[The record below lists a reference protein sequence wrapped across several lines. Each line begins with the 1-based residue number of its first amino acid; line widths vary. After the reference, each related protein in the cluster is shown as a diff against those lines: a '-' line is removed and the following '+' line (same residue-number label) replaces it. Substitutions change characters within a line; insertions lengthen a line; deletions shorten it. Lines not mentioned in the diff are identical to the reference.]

1 MELIWVITVG
11 QGRFPPPTGDGSSEV
26 TDAAVL
32 SLYRESNK
40 FALVSHISYI
50 YIKHM
55 GVYFWFFPI
64 HGLPFQENQRAYI
77 SAVVACDKSGS
88 SIVQSLLALVSSVP
102 SS

>member
-11 QGRFPPPTGDGSSEV
+11 QGRFPPSTGDDSSEV

-50 YIKHM
+50 HK
-55 GVYFWFFPI
+55 
-64 HGLPFQENQRAYI
+64 AY
-77 SAVVACDKSGS
+77 G
-88 SIVQSLLALVSSVP
+88 SLLLGLNST
-102 SS
+102 